1 MTIYL
6 LEEAKIERYY
16 CPKYHT
22 TVLTRGRMGGL
33 VLVWSAESELFVFTW
48 SVLFMQ
54 RTASGDPISVF
65 SLLIQQSTVKHT
77 NVLPSILANI
87 EHITVYSELKIC
99 SAALRILVI
108 WVYTTYNPWFPTL
121 VLQQRKIW
129 PLVHCVMYEVT
140 RVQVI
145 RAKIT

>member
-1 MTIYL
+1 MKGI
-6 LEEAKIERYY
+6 
-16 CPKYHT
+16 
-22 TVLTRGRMGGL
+22 TVLNIIL
-33 VLVWSAESELFVFTW
+33 LYSPEAEWEVLCWCDLQRLSELFVFTW

-108 WVYTTYNPWFPTL
+108 
-121 VLQQRKIW
+121 
-129 PLVHCVMYEVT
+129 
-140 RVQVI
+140 
-145 RAKIT
+145 